1 MTPGRAEIIAIGS
14 ELLEPWRLETN
25 GAHLSRRLG
34 EIGVPVRFRTIVGDE
49 PADLKDAFRVAL
61 GRSDLVVATGGL
73 GPTVD
78 DLTREAVAELL
89 GLPLIDDAGVA
100 AGIEERF
107 RRRGYAMPPSNR
119 RQAQVPRG
127 ATVLRNALGTA
138 PGLLLREQGKTI
150 VLLPGVPSEMRRMF
164 DEEALP
170 QLGRAGERYVY
181 RILKIAGLAES
192 EVDHRLS
199 EVWRQAG
206 EVVWTILAAPGQV
219 EIHLKERV
227 VAGAEPR
234 GIARLDAAAA
244 AVLGPDL
251 FARDDDTMEAVV
263 GRLLLER
270 GESVAIG
277 ESLTGG
283 LIAARLTGPPGAS
296 RYVLGGVVSYTDAAK
311 TQVLGVRPATLEAHG
326 AVSAETALEMA
337 AGARR
342 LLGASWGASATG
354 YAGPEAG
361 GPQAPPG
368 TVFIG
373 VAGPVSTMTRSFNV
387 PGDRDVVRTRAAQ
400 SALDLLRRALLGVIA

>member
-1 MTPGRAEIIAIGS
+1 MTPRRAEIIAIGS

-25 GAHLSRRLG
+25 GSHLSRRLG
-34 EIGVPVRFRTIVGDE
+34 EIGVPIRFRTIVGDD
-49 PADLKDAFRVAL
+49 PADIMNAFRVAL
-61 GRSDLVVATGGL
+61 GRSELVVATGGL

-89 GLPLIDDAGVA
+89 GLPLLDDPEVA

-127 ATVLRNALGTA
+127 ATVLKNALGTA
-138 PGLLLREQGKTI
+138 PGLFLRVGEQAI

-170 QLGRAGERYVY
+170 LLGRADERYIY
-181 RILKIAGLAES
+181 RILKIAGLTES
-192 EVDHRLS
+192 EVDHRLT
-199 EVWRQAG
+199 EVARQAG

-227 VAGAEPR
+227 TGGGAPV

-251 FARDDDTMEAVV
+251 FGRDDDAMETVV
-263 GRLLLER
+263 GRLLVER
-270 GESVAIG
+270 RESLAIG

-283 LIAARLTGPPGAS
+283 LIASRITGPPGAS
-296 RYVLGGVVSYTDAAK
+296 RYVAGGVVSYTDAAK
-311 TQVLGVRPATLEAHG
+311 TRVLGVRAETLQTHG

-337 AGARR
+337 TGARR
-342 LLGASWGASATG
+342 LLGTNWGVSATG

-361 GPQAPPG
+361 DPQAPAG
-368 TVFIG
+368 TVHLGI
-373 VAGPVSTMTRSFNV
+373 AGPNLATTRRLNV
-387 PGDRDVVRTRAAQ
+387 PGDRDVVRSRAAQ
-400 SALDLLRRALLGVIA
+400 SALDLLRRALLGAMS